1 MNSNIKIRV
10 AIEGDEGLILHFIK
24 GLADYEK
31 MSDDVVATEQILRE
45 NLFVKKGA
53 EVVIAEY
60 TADDGSIHSAGFALF
75 FYNFSTFLG
84 KPGLYLED
92 LFVYPE
98 FRGKGIGVA
107 LFKYLINLA
116 KEKDCG
122 RMEWSCLDWNEPS
135 IAFYKSF
142 EAVAMEEWTTY
153 RLTENILKNY

>member
-1 MNSNIKIRV
+1 MNTSIHLRS
-10 AIEGDEGLILHFIK
+10 AIEGDENLILDFIK

-31 MSDDVVATEQILRE
+31 MSADVVATTEVLRE

-60 TADDGSIHSAGFALF
+60 TEVDGTLKNAGFALYF
-75 FYNFSTFLG
+75 SNFSTFLG

-116 KEKDCG
+116 KERDYG

-135 IAFYKSF
+135 IDFYKSF
-142 EAVAMEEWTTY
+142 GAIPMSDWTTY
-153 RLTENILKNY
+153 RLTEEILKMH